1 MSSTRSISPPSRSQE
16 DDVKLAAMKTA
27 ELKEELRSRKLK
39 TTGKKTELVL
49 RLKEALDLERKHSA
63 SASNDDDLADD
74 HESDEEDDTTDE
86 SSGDD
91 EIEENEHETAWKT
104 KRKNKK
110 KYKCVFSFKDVEESL
125 ETFSGDDNA
134 NIIKWLEDFKEF
146 AEMCK

>member
-27 ELKEELRSRKLK
+27 ELKEELRLRKLK
-39 TTGKKTELVL
+39 TGKKTELVL
-49 RLKEALDLERKHSA
+49 RLREALERKHDA

-74 HESDEEDDTTDE
+74 HKSDEEDDITDE

-91 EIEENEHETAWKT
+91 EVEENEHETARKT

-134 NIIKWLEDFKEF
+134 NIIKWLEDFEEF